1 MTPQMDTQ
9 TGMSP
14 FAALPP
20 VAETVIIAGEPLEIT
35 PLRVG
40 ELPAFARAVRPVAA
54 KLGTDPDWLRL
65 LSEDGESV
73 ILAVAIACRRPPD
86 WVAALALDEAIRLA
100 EAVFQANADFFIRRV
115 VPEITQLSARISQ
128 QTGTVILGQTPSTG
142 SSDPATA
149 TPMS

>member
-1 MTPQMDTQ
+1 MAMTTEIDT
-9 TGMSP
+9 TT

-20 VAETVIIAGEPLEIT
+20 VADAVIIGGESLEIT
-35 PLRVG
+35 PLRIG
-40 ELPAFARAVRPVAA
+40 ELPAFARAVRPLAA
-54 KLGTDPDWLRL
+54 KLTPDPDWLRL

-73 ILAVAIACRRPPD
+73 ILALAIACRRPPD

-128 QTGTVILGQTPSTG
+128 QTGTVIPGQTPSTG
-142 SSDPATA
+142 FSDPGTV
-149 TPMS
+149 TPTS

>member
-1 MTPQMDTQ
+1 MAMTTQ
-9 TGMSP
+9 T

-20 VAETVIIAGEPLEIT
+20 VPISILIGGESLEIT
-35 PLRVG
+35 PLKVG

-54 KLGTDPDWLRL
+54 KLTPDPDWLRL

-73 ILAVAIACRRPPD
+73 ILALAIACRRPPD
-86 WVAALALDEAIRLA
+86 WVAALAVDEAIRLG

-115 VPEITQLSARISQ
+115 VPEITQMSARIGTQISQ
-128 QTGTVILGQTPSTG
+128 QVGTAIPGATPSTD

-149 TPMS
+149 TPTS

>member
-1 MTPQMDTQ
+1 MDTQ
-9 TGMSP
+9 TGISP

-20 VAETVIIAGEPLEIT
+20 VADTVVIAGESLEIT

-54 KLGTDPDWLRL
+54 KLGPDPDWLRL

-73 ILAVAIACRRPPD
+73 ILALAIACRRPPD
-86 WVAALALDEAIRLA
+86 WVAALAVDDAIRLA

-128 QTGTVILGQTPSTG
+128 QTGTVIPGQMQSTG
-142 SSDPATA
+142 SSDPGTA